1 MTTLNRLLESVFE
14 GKRFESIHN
23 SIPTEKVEKA
33 IKEIPFTLS
42 SAQKSSIYQA
52 FTNDVTYIQGPPGT
66 GKSYT
71 ISALAILASKLGF
84 KTLVASQKKPA
95 VEIVYSKV
103 SNLLGEEGC
112 LFLTDN
118 NDRKEATKDLL
129 QNLLTLSRQEISKK
143 DLTTYN
149 FLERNIENLLQE
161 RDRYSKRL
169 KDYESEIK
177 RFFDLNESTQR
188 YQDSLIEVNKIE
200 EDILRKINKIDN
212 DDSRDRLIRFV
223 DECRRIR
230 QLSFYKDG
238 KLTADLA
245 IKLNIAVKTIIKN
258 LNINKEIYKQH
269 GEEILEQLVRYSREI
284 HKGIS
289 KQNLVRNYPIDSIR
303 TSLNDITNQL
313 YPSEKSENSI
323 LSRFLKLSTNLSIR
337 KLLEDKSYLNTLSD
351 FRRRLHWRSPRKVR
365 EFNKKIDFKKLFDLF
380 PIVLG
385 EIRSLHPYLPFKEE
399 LFDLVIV
406 DEASQVNL
414 AEVIPILFR
423 AKRFCIVGDHKQL
436 GIKAGGV
443 IFLNKILE
451 RLIWQ
456 KRFDDQNQISLTA
469 AAAKDRDLLVS
480 SSSILDLIRNENN
493 TITSVP
499 IILNEHFRSMP
510 MLAEFTNK
518 EFYKSDSE
526 QSGLKIM
533 TALPQNKCLNSFK
546 NIQVNTQRE
555 DSDEDNLGEKVNPG
569 EVKKVLSIIK
579 SIITKKE
586 TLDTKEVLNLPLL
599 KNKSISIGVVSF
611 MRDQVS
617 RIEEET
623 TLSFSDE
630 ELKSIDFMVGT
641 PEDFQ
646 GNERDVM
653 IMAPGIDEKSSRSRG
668 FMENDNRFN
677 VASSRAKFYTFFV
690 HGKLPNNM
698 MRMKTMMNHMG
709 IEVKYKEY
717 QDELTP
723 MGWNFSR
730 SNCDSNFEHLV
741 ADHIENYIKEKGSNR
756 LMLFNQV
763 ETCGYFLDF
772 VIYDKISKKSLAI
785 EVDGKHHFYSDG
797 YTHTD
802 EHEER
807 IMTLRRAGWKTHHL
821 DYWNWFEDG
830 WIDDD
835 SSAVNKLKKKLED
848 YFMK

>member
-71 ISALAILASKLGF
+71 ISALAILASKLGL

-129 QNLLTLSRQEISKK
+129 QNLLTLSRQEISRK

-149 FLERNIENLLQE
+149 SLERDIENLLQE

-200 EDILRKINKIDN
+200 ANILRKINKIDN
-212 DDSRDRLIRFV
+212 DDSRDRLIEFV
-223 DECRRIR
+223 DECRKIR
-230 QLSFYKDG
+230 QLSFDKEG

-258 LNINKEIYKQH
+258 LNIDKEIYKQH
-269 GEEILEQLVRYSREI
+269 GEEILEQLVRYSRDTQ
-284 HKGIS
+284 GIS
-289 KQNLVRNYPIDSIR
+289 KQNLVKNYPIESIR

-323 LSRFLKLSTNLSIR
+323 LSKFLKLSTNLSIR

-351 FRRRLHWRSPRKVR
+351 FRRRLHWRTPRKVK

-385 EIRSLHPYLPFKEE
+385 EIRSLHPYLPFQEE

-451 RLIWQ
+451 RLTWQ
-456 KRFDDQNQISLTA
+456 KRFDDQNEISLTA
-469 AAAKDRDLLVS
+469 ASAKERDLLVS

-510 MLAEFTNK
+510 MLAEFTNR

-533 TALPQNKCLNSFK
+533 TALPQNKCLNSFR

-555 DSDEDNLGEKVNPG
+555 DSDEDNAGEKVNPG
-569 EVKKVLSIIK
+569 EVKK
-579 SIITKKE
+579 
-586 TLDTKEVLNLPLL
+586 
-599 KNKSISIGVVSF
+599 
-611 MRDQVS
+611 
-617 RIEEET
+617 
-623 TLSFSDE
+623 
-630 ELKSIDFMVGT
+630 
-641 PEDFQ
+641 
-646 GNERDVM
+646 
-653 IMAPGIDEKSSRSRG
+653 
-668 FMENDNRFN
+668 
-677 VASSRAKFYTFFV
+677 
-690 HGKLPNNM
+690 
-698 MRMKTMMNHMG
+698 
-709 IEVKYKEY
+709 
-717 QDELTP
+717 
-723 MGWNFSR
+723 
-730 SNCDSNFEHLV
+730 
-741 ADHIENYIKEKGSNR
+741 
-756 LMLFNQV
+756 
-763 ETCGYFLDF
+763 
-772 VIYDKISKKSLAI
+772 
-785 EVDGKHHFYSDG
+785 
-797 YTHTD
+797 
-802 EHEER
+802 
-807 IMTLRRAGWKTHHL
+807 
-821 DYWNWFEDG
+821 
-830 WIDDD
+830 
-835 SSAVNKLKKKLED
+835 
-848 YFMK
+848 

>member
-1 MTTLNRLLESVFE
+1 MTTLNRLLESVFA

-71 ISALAILASKLGF
+71 ISALAILASKLGL

-129 QNLLTLSRQEISKK
+129 QNLLTLSRQEISRK

-149 FLERNIENLLQE
+149 SLERDIENLLQE

-200 EDILRKINKIDN
+200 ANILRKINKIDN
-212 DDSRDRLIRFV
+212 DDSRDRLIEFV
-223 DECRRIR
+223 DECRKIR
-230 QLSFYKDG
+230 QLSFDKEG

-258 LNINKEIYKQH
+258 LNIDKKIYKQH

-289 KQNLVRNYPIDSIR
+289 KQNLVKNYPIESIR

-323 LSRFLKLSTNLSIR
+323 LSKFLKLSTNLSIR

-351 FRRRLHWRSPRKVR
+351 FRRRLHWRTPRKVK

-385 EIRSLHPYLPFKEE
+385 EIRSLHPYLPFQEE

-443 IFLNKILE
+443 IFLNLLGK
-451 RLIWQ
+451 
-456 KRFDDQNQISLTA
+456 
-469 AAAKDRDLLVS
+469 KDLMIKMKLV
-480 SSSILDLIRNENN
+480 
-493 TITSVP
+493 
-499 IILNEHFRSMP
+499 
-510 MLAEFTNK
+510 
-518 EFYKSDSE
+518 
-526 QSGLKIM
+526 
-533 TALPQNKCLNSFK
+533 
-546 NIQVNTQRE
+546 
-555 DSDEDNLGEKVNPG
+555 
-569 EVKKVLSIIK
+569 
-579 SIITKKE
+579 
-586 TLDTKEVLNLPLL
+586 
-599 KNKSISIGVVSF
+599 
-611 MRDQVS
+611 
-617 RIEEET
+617 
-623 TLSFSDE
+623 
-630 ELKSIDFMVGT
+630 
-641 PEDFQ
+641 
-646 GNERDVM
+646 
-653 IMAPGIDEKSSRSRG
+653 
-668 FMENDNRFN
+668 
-677 VASSRAKFYTFFV
+677 
-690 HGKLPNNM
+690 
-698 MRMKTMMNHMG
+698 
-709 IEVKYKEY
+709 
-717 QDELTP
+717 
-723 MGWNFSR
+723 
-730 SNCDSNFEHLV
+730 
-741 ADHIENYIKEKGSNR
+741 
-756 LMLFNQV
+756 
-763 ETCGYFLDF
+763 
-772 VIYDKISKKSLAI
+772 
-785 EVDGKHHFYSDG
+785 
-797 YTHTD
+797 
-802 EHEER
+802 
-807 IMTLRRAGWKTHHL
+807 
-821 DYWNWFEDG
+821 
-830 WIDDD
+830 
-835 SSAVNKLKKKLED
+835 
-848 YFMK
+848 